1 MEGSGVD
8 SLKEVIYLVSAISRL
23 SRISSRS
30 SMSSARCVVSLGR
43 GLCQSSNG
51 LSEIYTY
58 PMENRF

>member
-30 SMSSARCVVSLGR
+30 SMRSARCVVSLVR
-43 GLCQSSNG
+43 EWC
-51 LSEIYTY
+51 
-58 PMENRF
+58 